1 MYPLSA
7 NTLTGTAL
15 ALAAGSSLVSQIAS
29 ARVLRLL
36 KLRHASVW
44 EEVMSRP
51 DSWRFNRRTVSS
63 GRVLRITRQHSLY
76 LNEDGE
82 LQRAVGIL
90 HISHKSVLVF
100 FVVCLVVVLLH
111 RINML
116 P

>member
-1 MYPLSA
+1 MHPLSA
-7 NTLTGTAL
+7 NTVIGTAL
-15 ALAAGSSLVSQIAS
+15 ALAAGSSLASQIAS

-63 GRVLRITRQHSLY
+63 GRVLRITRQQSPS

-82 LQRAVGIL
+82 LQRAVGFL
-90 HISHKSVLVF
+90 HISHKSVMVF
-100 FVVCLVVVLLH
+100 FVLCLVAALLH
-111 RINML
+111 SAKML